1 MTGPAVTRLAW
12 NRPGPG
18 PVGPRVGGGP
28 LGPPGAVAPSCGP
41 GLLRCARPR
50 RPLRGALRAAPPPC
64 ALPRRASPAP
74 PCSLGLS
81 RRSWRRVLACSAS
94 AAGRRSL
101 PRGRSLARA
110 VAAWPRPSP
119 GSARPRVPSPGHPAE
134 PGAAPG
140 PVALALQGRPWPAP
154 WPLAGPLRGSAASPS
169 ARPLL
174 AGPPA
179 LRPCGALPG
188 PSGGRPPASRAPPP
202 GGAGGPAGHLFTRPA
217 RRRGARPRQGRRV
230 GAYSGTAPP
239 PACTVDQLSVYQA
252 LASVLVFQPV
262 PLCLALRLG
271 LRSATLAP
279 QGQHLVIRAPAGCG
293 FRWAPCRSS
302 LSAQIPLYSGAPQGQ
317 HVARPVSCSESQFLF
332 DKCSATLFV
341 TFPA

>member
-1 MTGPAVTRLAW
+1 MEPPR
-12 NRPGPG
+12 GPG

-119 GSARPRVPSPGHPAE
+119 GSARPPASR
-134 PGAAPG
+134 PLARPAGRAAPG
-140 PVALALQGRPWPAP
+140 PVAGAWGRPWPAP

-169 ARPLL
+169 ARPLPRGAPCAPPP
-174 AGPPA
+174 AGPCRAPPGGG
-179 LRPCGALPG
+179 LRPPG
-188 PSGGRPPASRAPPP
+188 LLPP
-202 GGAGGPAGHLFTRPA
+202 GGAGGPAGRLFRPA
-217 RRRGARPRQGRRV
+217 PPGGGGGPHQGRR
-230 GAYSGTAPP
+230 AALWPAPVS
-239 PACTVDQLSVYQA
+239 PARKVNSYLTSV
-252 LASVLVFQPV
+252 V
-262 PLCLALRLG
+262 PY
-271 LRSATLAP
+271 
-279 QGQHLVIRAPAGCG
+279 
-293 FRWAPCRSS
+293 SS
-302 LSAQIPLYSGAPQGQ
+302 LFK
-317 HVARPVSCSESQFLF
+317 R
-332 DKCSATLFV
+332 DLFV
-341 TFPA
+341 T